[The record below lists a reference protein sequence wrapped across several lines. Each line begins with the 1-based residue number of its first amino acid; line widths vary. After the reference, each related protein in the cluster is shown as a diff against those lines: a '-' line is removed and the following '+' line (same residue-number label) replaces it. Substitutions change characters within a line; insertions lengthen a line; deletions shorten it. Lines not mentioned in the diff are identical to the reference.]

1 MSISIE
7 NILTYC
13 VVRIEAKE
21 TRQCGTGFF
30 YKIGFGGSNNLTK
43 LYIVT
48 NKHVIEGADTIK
60 FVITTAPNIEAPNR
74 LGQFDGQTHI
84 AVDMPLGK
92 TNYYGI
98 VSDTVIPH
106 PDAQVDLILID
117 VTVPVGKHFAT
128 TKLRIV
134 FLDRTWL
141 HSESDRALRA
151 IETVKVVGYPNGVW
165 DAFNNAPIARTG
177 STATHPLARFDGRS
191 NFLIDAAVF
200 GGSSGSPVFSFESPM
215 YLLTEGGYAPGT
227 KAFLLGILW
236 GVYEKDTKG
245 ALLIEEI
252 PAATA
257 PTPSVKTSLNLGVA
271 MHASHLLDM
280 EEVISSASVASRPP
294 LATLPLERSGA
305 ALGQPHN

>member
-13 VVRIEAKE
+13 VVRIEANE
-21 TRQCGTGFF
+21 TRQFGTGFF
-30 YKIGFGGSNNLTK
+30 YKIGFGGANNLTK

-48 NKHVIEGADTIK
+48 NKHVIKGADTIK

-74 LGQFDGQTHI
+74 FGQFDGQTHI
-84 AVDMPLGK
+84 AVDMSLGK
-92 TNYYGI
+92 TNCYGLI
-98 VSDTVIPH
+98 SDTVIPH
-106 PDAQVDLILID
+106 PDAQVDLVLIE
-117 VTVPVGKHFAT
+117 VTVPVGKHLAT
-128 TKLRIV
+128 TKLRIA

-165 DAFNNAPIARTG
+165 DASNNAPIARTG
-177 STATHPLARFDGRS
+177 STATHPLARFEGRS

-200 GGSSGSPVFSFESPM
+200 SGSSGSPVFSFESPM

-227 KAFLLGILW
+227 KASLLGILW
-236 GVYEKDTKG
+236 GVFEKDTKG

-280 EEVISSASVASRPP
+280 EEAISSKSVASRPP
-294 LATLPLERSGA
+294 LET
-305 ALGQPHN
+305 